1 MGSSLDLTILF
12 RSMPS
17 SIKMGKR
24 CKRRP
29 CSKSAQQPDIRV
41 DISSDSVSSDYELGL
56 IDSAEESIRQFKQV
70 KDYISEIYSEHKKDL
85 ELRKSKRLAS
95 KKPTEYI
102 QPYNLVVNWNFQ
114 CRIRLEIQSI
124 MQSSFGDLLKDS
136 IFLNLSD
143 FIEYLRQFLKEFEGK
158 KSLLRAIML
167 YEAYHTL
174 LNSISQVGSIVSI
187 LINKFSFELS
197 AKKLFYQK
205 VASGYF
211 DLIEEVW
218 KKENSRYVDDII
230 KIKQELLVFEK
241 GENLT
246 VTHEHVAQ
254 SESTSEGESSAD
266 ALHNL
271 SIDELV
277 KFLDTDKKRKKKKNK
292 KNKKLKEKFEVD
304 SGVEKEIDLEVQ
316 EFYFTLS
323 QVEMLQV
330 RQKPLVSAEFL
341 EGLRE
346 KLKGRRKG
354 TKG

>member
-1 MGSSLDLTILF
+1 
-12 RSMPS
+12 
-17 SIKMGKR
+17 MGKR

-29 CSKSAQQPDIRV
+29 CSKSAQQPDVRV
-41 DISSDSVSSDYELGL
+41 DVSTDSISSDSELGL
-56 IDSAEESIRQFKQV
+56 VDSAEESIRQFKQV

-114 CRIRLEIQSI
+114 CRIRLEIQAI
-124 MQSSFGDLLKDS
+124 MQSALGDLLKDS
-136 IFLNLSD
+136 IFMNLSD
-143 FIEYLRQFLKEFEGK
+143 FIDYLKQFLKEFEGK

-197 AKKLFYQK
+197 AKKLFYEK
-205 VASGYF
+205 VACGYF
-211 DLIEEVW
+211 ELIEEVW
-218 KKENSRYVDDII
+218 KKDNSRYIDDII

-246 VTHEHVAQ
+246 VTHEHIAQ

-277 KFLDTDKKRKKKKNK
+277 KFLDTDKKRKKRKNK
-292 KNKKLKEKFEVD
+292 KGKKVKEKEKEKEKFEID
-304 SGVEKEIDLEVQ
+304 SDVEKEIDLQVQ
-316 EFYFTLS
+316 EFYFTLN
-323 QVEMLQV
+323 QVEIKQV

-346 KLKGRRKG
+346 KLKGLRMG

>member
-1 MGSSLDLTILF
+1 
-12 RSMPS
+12 
-17 SIKMGKR
+17 MGKR

-29 CSKSAQQPDIRV
+29 CSKIVQQPNIQV
-41 DISSDSVSSDYELGL
+41 DVSTDSISSDSELSL
-56 IDSAEESIRQFKQV
+56 IDSAEESIRLFKQV

-114 CRIRLEIQSI
+114 CRIRLEIQAL
-124 MQSSFGDLLKDS
+124 MQYSLGEILKDEVS
-136 IFLNLSD
+136 SAMSD
-143 FIEYLRQFLKEFEGK
+143 FITYLHTFLQEFDGK

-174 LNSISQVGSIVSI
+174 LNSICQVGSITSL
-187 LINKFSFELS
+187 LINKFNFELTS
-197 AKKLFYQK
+197 KKLFYDK
-205 VASGYF
+205 VASSYF

-218 KKENSRYVDDII
+218 RKENSRYIDDII
-230 KIKQELLVFEK
+230 KIKQELLIFEK
-241 GENLT
+241 GENLAI
-246 VTHEHVAQ
+246 THEHIAH

-292 KNKKLKEKFEVD
+292 NKKNKKLKEKFEID
-304 SGVEKEIDLEVQ
+304 SDVEREIDLEVK
-316 EFYFTLS
+316 EFGFVLS
-323 QVEMLQV
+323 RVEKKEV
-330 RQKPLVSAEFL
+330 RQKPTVSVGFL
-341 EGLRE
+341 EEMKR
-346 KLKGRRKG
+346 KLKELRMEI
-354 TKG
+354 